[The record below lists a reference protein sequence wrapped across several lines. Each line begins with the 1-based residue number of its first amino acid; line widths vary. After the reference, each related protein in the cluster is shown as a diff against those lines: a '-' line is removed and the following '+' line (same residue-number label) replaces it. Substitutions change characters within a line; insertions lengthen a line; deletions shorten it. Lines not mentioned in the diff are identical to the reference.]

1 MLNHM
6 NLERRQTSSTSFV

>member
-6 NLERRQTSSTSFV
+6 NLERRPTSSTSFV